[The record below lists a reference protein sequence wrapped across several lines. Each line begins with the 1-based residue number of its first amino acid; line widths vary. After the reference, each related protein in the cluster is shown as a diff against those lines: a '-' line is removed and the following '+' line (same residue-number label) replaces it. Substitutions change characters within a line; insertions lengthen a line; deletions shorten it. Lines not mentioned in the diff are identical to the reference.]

1 MRKKEKKQFDFCI
14 ASNRARKIYKT
25 EDEIKLRLEKDKK
38 SQYQLYPLNAFFCTT
53 CNGWHVTRHPVI
65 DGKEVID
72 DEILAWEQKMSQAK
86 SLSVSVSNMID
97 MIVNYIKKRQY
108 YLAYQ
113 LLPDVRSAIHRLC
126 VLKNIN
132 AVQEYTRKINE
143 IEKNIIFTLRHDK
156 IRDAFQQLQ
165 FDREQEKK
173 HKVTNELSPK
183 LIQKI
188 DKMIEEAERLTA
200 VNINQAYALLRECQS
215 QIERIKY
222 GKNLSEFKRQW
233 TDRLEI
239 IKAEIKKR
247 V

>member
-1 MRKKEKKQFDFCI
+1 MLFNNF
-14 ASNRARKIYKT
+14 N
-25 EDEIKLRLEKDKK
+25 L
-38 SQYQLYPLNAFFCTT
+38 
-53 CNGWHVTRHPVI
+53 
-65 DGKEVID
+65 
-72 DEILAWEQKMSQAK
+72 
-86 SLSVSVSNMID
+86 
-97 MIVNYIKKRQY
+97 
-108 YLAYQ
+108 
-113 LLPDVRSAIHRLC
+113 
-126 VLKNIN
+126 
-132 AVQEYTRKINE
+132 
-143 IEKNIIFTLRHDK
+143 
-156 IRDAFQQLQ
+156 
-165 FDREQEKK
+165 REQEKK